1 LGGRHGS
8 SRLGAGHPLSLHL
21 LLDPAALL
29 GASVPMLPV
38 VVSLARTV
46 RTMGAYTLVVCA
58 CSFALIP
65 VADMGV
71 IYGIAAVVLG
81 VLFVV
86 VTYRLGDAP
95 TPAAAMRV
103 FSYSISY
110 VTLIGVAITVDV
122 LVR

>member
-1 LGGRHGS
+1 
-8 SRLGAGHPLSLHL
+8 
-21 LLDPAALL
+21 
-29 GASVPMLPV
+29 MLPV

-81 VLFVV
+81 VLFIV